1 MRAVEMAKI
10 IIGVV
15 VVLLLVGLVPFG
27 LIALSR
33 ARPSPERP
41 IHLILDMVKQP
52 RFDTQ
57 RENPMFAD
65 DRAMRPLIP
74 GVEARQD
81 MVVPNEPIDESPLF
95 RMIDDR
101 REPYR
106 CPDEAT
112 YKRLFEGTESL
123 PGGKTGFLSEI
134 PVPMSMDLMRRGRER
149 FNVYCAPCHGLDG
162 YGNGMVARRAAE
174 MQASGAATASAWV
187 APTNYH
193 TDEIRGRSVG
203 QLYNTIVNGVRTM
216 PAYDKQIPVL
226 DRWAIVAYVKALQ
239 RSQHAKPEDV
249 PKTERD
255 KYR

>member
-1 MRAVEMAKI
+1 MART
-10 IIGVV
+10 IIGIIA
-15 VVLLLVGLVPFG
+15 VLLLVGLVPFG

-33 ARPSPERP
+33 ARPSTARP
-41 IHLILDMVKQP
+41 IHPILDMVRQP

-65 DRAMRPLIP
+65 DRAIRPLIP

-81 MVVPNEPIDESPLF
+81 MSVPNDPLYESSRF

-101 REPYR
+101 QEPYY
-106 CPDEAT
+106 CPDEAS
-112 YKRLFEGTESL
+112 YNRLFHGTESL
-123 PGGKTGFLSEI
+123 PGGKTSYVSQI
-134 PVPMSMDLMRRGRER
+134 PVPVSMNLMSRGRER
-149 FNVYCAPCHGLDG
+149 FNIYCAACHGLDG
-162 YGNGMVARRAAE
+162 YGNGTVARRAAE
-174 MQASGAATASAWV
+174 MQASGAATAAGWV

-193 TDEIRGRSVG
+193 TDEIRGRPVG
-203 QLYNTIVNGVRTM
+203 QLYNTIANGVRTM
-216 PAYDKQIPVL
+216 PAYDKQIGIL